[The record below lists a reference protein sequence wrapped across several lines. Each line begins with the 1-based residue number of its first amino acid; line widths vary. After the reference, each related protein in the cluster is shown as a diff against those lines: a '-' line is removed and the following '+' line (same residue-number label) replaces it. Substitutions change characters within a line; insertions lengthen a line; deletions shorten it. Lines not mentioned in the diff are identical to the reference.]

1 MNVTTDCSRH
11 GRNPSQGGSPWD
23 AAALSGIA
31 PDKHIKAELDVDA
44 GADCLVIAN
53 KPARERTGRRIARDE
68 DRAAQS
74 DYRSPTLCCG

>member
-23 AAALSGIA
+23 AATLSGIA

-44 GADCLVIAN
+44 GADV
-53 KPARERTGRRIARDE
+53 
-68 DRAAQS
+68 
-74 DYRSPTLCCG
+74 RSPSCCWSCHWPRL